1 MFGKE
6 CYRENNLLLNRALE
20 EKKTLIAV
28 HRGVW
33 GGNIV
38 ENTVPAIQLALR
50 LGGDMAECDLSIST
64 DGVVYLFHDTHEQR
78 LLGMNKNIMTLSSAE
93 IDSLTYRNSLNCS
106 SGIHPV
112 RLTQML
118 SELNHGELINI
129 DRAWRGDLKKTLD
142 VMRAYP
148 HMQKQA
154 LFKTPVKDEYLKI
167 MNECPEKYMY
177 MAIAYSMDDVRKAL
191 SYPDINMVGVEL
203 IARSNEAE
211 LFQQEAIDQIHA
223 QGLFTWVN
231 TLVLSVQAN
240 HILYGD
246 ITDDRAVLE
255 SPEANW
261 GVLMDRGIDII
272 QTDWPVFLKEFR
284 DRRAAVQG

>member
-1 MFGKE
+1 MIGKE
-6 CYRENNLLLNRALE
+6 CYQKNNLLLNRALE
-20 EKKTLIAV
+20 EKKNLIAV
-28 HRGVW
+28 HRGAW

-64 DGVVYLFHDTHEQR
+64 DGEVYLFHDGHEQR
-78 LLGMNKNIMTLSSAE
+78 LLGVNKNIMTLSSAE
-93 IDSLTYRNSLNCS
+93 IDALTYRNSLNCS
-106 SGIHPV
+106 SGLHPV

-118 SELNHGELINI
+118 SALNHGELINI
-129 DRAWRGDLKKTLD
+129 DRAWRGNLKKTLD

-148 HMQKQA
+148 HMQQQA

-167 MNECPEKYMY
+167 MGECPEKYMY

-191 SYPDINMVGVEL
+191 SYPDVNMVGVEM
-203 IARSNEAE
+203 IARSNEDE
-211 LFQQEAIDQIHA
+211 LFRQEAIDQIHA

-231 TLVLSVQAN
+231 TLVLSDQAK

-272 QTDWPVFLKEFR
+272 QTDWPVFLKEYR
-284 DRRAAVQG
+284 DRRAAVRG